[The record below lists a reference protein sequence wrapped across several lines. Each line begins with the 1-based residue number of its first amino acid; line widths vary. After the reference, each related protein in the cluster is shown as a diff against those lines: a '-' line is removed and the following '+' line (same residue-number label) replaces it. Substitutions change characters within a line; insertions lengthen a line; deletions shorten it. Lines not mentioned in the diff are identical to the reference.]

1 MDGNAACGLKKQSP
15 IDIVTKDVKYN
26 DHLKEF
32 VMSGYDEVQG
42 TLFLHNNGHSVQVD
56 TNDANWTV
64 SGGSL
69 ADTYKLLQFHFHWG
83 KDSKTGSEHTINS
96 QQYPL
101 EMHMVHMSTKYDD
114 IHDALTE
121 DKSLTVITVM
131 FEVGTEEN
139 KHFKTLT
146 DGLKKVKHNGENET
160 LTTFAIKPMMP
171 SNLADYYTYAGSLTT
186 PPCSEVV
193 VWNIFEETVKISE
206 KQVIYELRLLHI

>member
-69 ADTYKLLQFHFHWG
+69 ADTYKLLQFHFH
-83 KDSKTGSEHTINS
+83 
-96 QQYPL
+96 
-101 EMHMVHMSTKYDD
+101 
-114 IHDALTE
+114 
-121 DKSLTVITVM
+121 
-131 FEVGTEEN
+131 
-139 KHFKTLT
+139 
-146 DGLKKVKHNGENET
+146 
-160 LTTFAIKPMMP
+160 
-171 SNLADYYTYAGSLTT
+171 
-186 PPCSEVV
+186 
-193 VWNIFEETVKISE
+193 
-206 KQVIYELRLLHI
+206 